1 MIKESREEDMSCRQE
16 ADILDRDLEKALER
30 CYFQG
35 VKDAALWMWSVEHR
49 KSFQVEG
56 MAVGRAERKH
66 VRCL

>member
-1 MIKESREEDMSCRQE
+1 MSCRQE
-16 ADILDRDLEKALER
+16 ADILDRDLEEALEC

-35 VKDAALWMWSVEHR
+35 VKEDAALWMWSVEHR

-56 MAVGRAERKH
+56 MPVGRAERKH